1 MECPKCHHQQEAT
14 DKCESCGVYF
24 SKLAAPSTAPKPP
37 PRRGGPHDA
46 PAGSKIGIGPIVA
59 TAAVTGLLVF
69 WFMRDEDERPAPVKP
84 VAVRTDL
91 RTIERPPTEE
101 VEDAGEDE
109 ELNSSQAGPTDSA
122 TPLEAARDATVLIET
137 PFGTGSGFI
146 VDGQCNA
153 VTNRHVV
160 EMDGAKMADSAVRDR
175 DTQARLAQAV
185 DRLRY
190 SLRIAEGRLYNLRNQ
205 PGTNV
210 EQTVLEHKIAEM
222 RKALSD
228 PEKHFKNYVIET
240 VNKESRAGFSATLA
254 DGRRYEGLDAR
265 IAEDVDLALFKLPAK
280 FCTFVRAGRSTDLGY
295 GQRLYTIGNP
305 SGMAFTLTSGVY
317 SGERVN
323 GDKRL
328 LQTDAPINPGN
339 SGGPLLTEDGR
350 VVGVNTMVL
359 RGTQGIGFALPIELV
374 FDAFP
379 ELNAMRFRD

>member
-1 MECPKCHHQQEAT
+1 
-14 DKCESCGVYF
+14 
-24 SKLAAPSTAPKPP
+24 
-37 PRRGGPHDA
+37 
-46 PAGSKIGIGPIVA
+46 
-59 TAAVTGLLVF
+59 
-69 WFMRDEDERPAPVKP
+69 
-84 VAVRTDL
+84 
-91 RTIERPPTEE
+91 
-101 VEDAGEDE
+101 
-109 ELNSSQAGPTDSA
+109 
-122 TPLEAARDATVLIET
+122 
-137 PFGTGSGFI
+137 
-146 VDGQCNA
+146 
-153 VTNRHVV
+153 
-160 EMDGAKMADSAVRDR
+160 MADSAVRDR

-190 SLRIAEGRLYNLRNQ
+190 SLRIAEGRLHNLRNQ

-210 EQTVLEHKIAEM
+210 EQAVLEHKIAEM

-254 DGRRYEGLDAR
+254 DGRRYEGLDAK

-280 FCTFVRAGRSTDLGY
+280 FCTFVRAGRSTNLKY

-323 GDKRL
+323 AERRL

-379 ELNAMRFRD
+379 ELDAMRFRD